1 MAKERIGI
9 MGGTF
14 NPIHQGHLAMAQAA
28 REKARLDEVLVIPS
42 GHPPHKAHIAPAEDR
57 WRMVCAA
64 CAQESGLT
72 PCRVELD
79 RPGVIYTDD
88 TLSILREK
96 YPKAEWFY
104 IIGADTLMELRNWRR
119 FEEVLGMCTF
129 LVCPRAIDAAPMA
142 LTEERHRLE
151 SLGGRF
157 VMLNVPPM
165 EVSSTDIRRALERDQ
180 PTSLLPV
187 TVREY
192 CGVMG
197 LYGMAARLPQAAGW
211 MDRLFA
217 ALTAKRFAHTLGVAY
232 TARGLA
238 LAHHLDAAK
247 AEAAGLLHDC
257 AKCLPLREQQ
267 RIARAHGLT
276 ADAGLLES
284 GALLHAVVGAYLARS
299 DYGVTDAEVLEA
311 IRCHT
316 TGKPGMSRLDMAVY
330 LADAIEPTRE
340 PYPLLNQVR
349 LMAQLSLERAMIAS
363 MEGTAGHVRRSGK
376 SLHPATL
383 ETLNWLRT
391 LREANAPSN

>member
-79 RPGVIYTDD
+79 RPGVIYTVD

-217 ALTAKRFAHTLGVAY
+217 ALTGKRFAHTLGVAY